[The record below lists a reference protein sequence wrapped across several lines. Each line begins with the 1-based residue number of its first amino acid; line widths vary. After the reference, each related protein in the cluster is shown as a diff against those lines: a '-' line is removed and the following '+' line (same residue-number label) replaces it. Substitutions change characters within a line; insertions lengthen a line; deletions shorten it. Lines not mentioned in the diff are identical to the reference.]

1 MNDIYLFSEPLREAR
16 LRRRKNRFIMTVEL
30 DGQEQDV
37 HCPSTGR
44 IGNLALEDLPC
55 LLSSSH
61 NPQRKTAHTV
71 EALSLDGFDVAE
83 KRWFGINQTAVNRY
97 MEYFLQRQALPRML
111 PAGGPVAREV
121 RLGAS
126 RLDFLVGDSYVEV
139 KMPLQQLNLPIP
151 ATVKTRPT
159 ASLGLTDRL
168 TKHMDELG
176 ASLAAHERALMVLC
190 FLYDCP
196 RFSPP
201 AATEN
206 AAVARV
212 MDTVARNRGLGL
224 EFWQVNCKIDRLGVY
239 LLDYFKLEL

>member
-1 MNDIYLFSEPLREAR
+1 MNDIYLFPEPLREAR

-30 DGQEQDV
+30 DGQEQEV

-111 PAGGPVAREV
+111 GGQAGRVAA
-121 RLGAS
+121 GFS
-126 RLDFLVGDSYVEV
+126 RRR
-139 KMPLQQLNLPIP
+139 QLC
-151 ATVKTRPT
+151 R
-159 ASLGLTDRL
+159 G
-168 TKHMDELG
+168 
-176 ASLAAHERALMVLC
+176 
-190 FLYDCP
+190 
-196 RFSPP
+196 
-201 AATEN
+201 EN
-206 AAVARV
+206 AAATAQFA
-212 MDTVARNRGLGL
+212 DSGCGENPP
-224 EFWQVNCKIDRLGVY
+224 DRQPGSHRPAH
-239 LLDYFKLEL
+239 